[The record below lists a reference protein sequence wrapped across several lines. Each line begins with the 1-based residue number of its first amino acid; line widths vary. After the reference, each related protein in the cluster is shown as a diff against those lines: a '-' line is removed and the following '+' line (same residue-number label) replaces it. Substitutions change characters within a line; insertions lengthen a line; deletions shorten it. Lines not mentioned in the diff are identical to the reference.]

1 MFSRNYPASTPYQQL
16 MTTDRPRLPALTS
29 LRFFA
34 ALHVFV
40 FHMYAMQ
47 IANTSGWARRVSS
60 IGYVGVSFFFI
71 LSGFI
76 LVYTYDVRPISA
88 REFWRAR
95 FARIYPA
102 YLFSLLFTAPF
113 FFYVSIKLKPAPI
126 PFMIWP
132 QNHLITSCLLVPS
145 LIQSWIPGAALAW
158 NPPAWSLSDEAF
170 FYLLFPALI
179 VWLARKRTRT
189 WMQLAL
195 LCWAVSLAITLL
207 YVWRKPDG
215 VAFVDDNSANL
226 NWLTTLKF
234 NPLVRFPEFL
244 LGACCG
250 FLFLRGT
257 VDRKW
262 ATPMIFTGLA
272 YFVFIVA
279 LAPRIPYPILHD
291 AALTPAFVSIIYG
304 MALRPPWTM
313 VLEIPP
319 LVLLGEASYSFYL
332 LHSNMLGWIFQPT
345 GEPLH
350 PSFGKMILGV
360 TIPILV
366 SILVYKLIEE
376 PARRVLRGKKKLV
389 SQLTPAAA
397 TA

>member
-1 MFSRNYPASTPYQQL
+1 MIAGSL
-16 MTTDRPRLPALTS
+16 TTDRPRVPALTS

-47 IANTSGWARRVSS
+47 IANTSGWARRISS

-76 LVYTYDVRPISA
+76 LVYTYADRTISA

-113 FFYVSIKLKPAPI
+113 FFYVSIKMKPAPV

-132 QNHLITSCLLVPS
+132 QNHLITSSLLVPS
-145 LIQSWIPGAALAW
+145 LLQSWVPGAALAW
-158 NPPAWSLSDEAF
+158 NAPAWSLSCEAF

-189 WMQLAL
+189 WMQLAV
-195 LCWAVSLAITLL
+195 LCWAVSLAITFL
-207 YVWRKPDG
+207 YVLQKPDG
-215 VAFVDDNSANL
+215 VAFVDDTFDTL
-226 NWLTTLKF
+226 NWLNVLKF

-244 LGACCG
+244 LGASCG
-250 FLFLRGT
+250 FLFLRGL

-262 ATPMIFTGLA
+262 ATPLILGGLA
-272 YFVFIVA
+272 YFGGIVL
-279 LAPRIPYPILHD
+279 LAPQIPYPILHD
-291 AALTPAFVSIIYG
+291 AALTPAFVAIIYG
-304 MALRPPWTM
+304 MALRPNWTRI
-313 VLEIPP
+313 LEISP

-332 LHSNMLGWIFQPT
+332 LHSNLLAWVFQPR

-350 PSFGKMILGV
+350 PSIGKMVLGV
-360 TIPILV
+360 TIPIAV
-366 SILVYKLIEE
+366 SILVYKLIEV
-376 PARRVLRGKKKLV
+376 PGRRLLRGKKKPAP
-389 SQLTPAAA
+389 QLTPAQA